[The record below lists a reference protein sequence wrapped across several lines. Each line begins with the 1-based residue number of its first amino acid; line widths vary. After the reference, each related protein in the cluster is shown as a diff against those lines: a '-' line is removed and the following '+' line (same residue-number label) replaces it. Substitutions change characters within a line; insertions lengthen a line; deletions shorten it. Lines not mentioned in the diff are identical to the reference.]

1 MQDIENDKAASSEA
15 VRWFAEQILAPVF
28 HYQLGVP
35 HVDDQSR
42 RVSQRPPAALD
53 LEDPARFTRE
63 LQRIQALK
71 DQFVDFAPFVPKRV
85 VPNPEEQPRP
95 IDVPEGVVT
104 RYQRRTNRTDGTAT
118 TSRERDEHQVRDG
131 DDDDLQAAEI
141 RRIQAE
147 MQAANTEEAR
157 LARLEERERETN
169 GYWAVP

>member
-1 MQDIENDKAASSEA
+1 MSGD
-15 VRWFAEQILAPVF
+15 
-28 HYQLGVP
+28 
-35 HVDDQSR
+35 
-42 RVSQRPPAALD
+42 
-53 LEDPARFTRE
+53 
-63 LQRIQALK
+63 
-71 DQFVDFAPFVPKRV
+71 
-85 VPNPEEQPRP
+85 
-95 IDVPEGVVT
+95 PEGVVT
-104 RYQRRTNRTDGTAT
+104 RYQRRTNRTDRTAT